1 MSKRGLKFYSYE
13 SYELLKLIKQKLHLW
28 RTCFQALTLVS
39 MISFKYQKTLQMKC
53 LGWLS
58 GTLTQRFTCKD
69 FFWGEK
75 RFTINTC
82 GEVKAT
88 GLGRDRWRQR
98 GDADIRE
105 ASAHPE
111 ELWSYPALI
120 QHGQAITL
128 LTLTQ
133 LAPREWAWPWARQLS
148 YAEGNFTPSSWGNE
162 DSSRRGRKTAS
173 TAFTMLPRMLQ
184 KWGTATERH

>member
-1 MSKRGLKFYSYE
+1 
-13 SYELLKLIKQKLHLW
+13 
-28 RTCFQALTLVS
+28 
-39 MISFKYQKTLQMKC
+39 MISFKYQKTLQMRC
-53 LGWLS
+53 LGWFS

-69 FFWGEK
+69 FFCGEK
-75 RFTINTC
+75 RFNINTY

-98 GDADIRE
+98 GDADTTE

-111 ELWSYPALI
+111 ELWSYPALT

-128 LTLTQ
+128 LALTQ
-133 LAPREWAWPWARQLS
+133 VAPREWAWPWAILLCWGQFCSQHLREWRLIQKW
-148 YAEGNFTPSSWGNE
+148 EGIWGW
-162 DSSRRGRKTAS
+162 KTAS
-173 TAFTMLPRMLQ
+173 TAFTMLPRLLQ